1 MIYVILILVALLVVA
16 VFATIGRTGHPGL
29 KRLSLWTY
37 AHRGLHGDGVP
48 ENSLKAFR
56 KAAAEGYGAELD
68 VHLLADGNLAII
80 HDSSLKRTAGAD
92 VEIEDLTIEK
102 LDNYYLEGTLET
114 IPEFSKVLEIF
125 VDRAPLIVELKSS
138 RNNHDAL
145 CEAVCRYLD
154 DYQGD
159 YCIESF
165 DPRCVH
171 WFRKHRPDVLRG
183 QLSENFFKTKN
194 CKFPFFVKLLMSNHL
209 LNFLTLPD
217 FIAYRFSDRNTLF
230 TKICRKLWKIQ
241 GVTWTVRSQRE
252 FDTAIHDGWIPIFEN
267 FNP

>member
-1 MIYVILILVALLVVA
+1 MIYVILILAALLVMA
-16 VFATIGRTGHPGL
+16 VCATIGRKGHPGL
-29 KRLSLWTY
+29 KRFSLWAY
-37 AHRGLHGDGVP
+37 AHRGLHGDGIP

-56 KAAAEGYGAELD
+56 RAAAEGYGAELD
-68 VHLLADGNLAII
+68 VHLLADGNLAVI

-92 VEIEDLTIEK
+92 VEIEDLTIGE

-114 IPEFSKVLEIF
+114 VPEFSKVLEIF
-125 VDRAPLIVELKSS
+125 RDRAPLVVELKSS

-145 CEAVCRYLD
+145 CQAVCRYLD

-165 DPRCVH
+165 DPRCVY

-183 QLSENFFKTKN
+183 QLAENFFKTKH

-209 LNFLTLPD
+209 VNFLTLPD
-217 FIAYRFSDRNTLF
+217 FVAYRFSDRNTLF

>member
-1 MIYVILILVALLVVA
+1 VIYIILFLAVLLLA
-16 VFATIGRTGHPGL
+16 VCATIGRAGHPGL
-29 KRLSLWTY
+29 KRLSLWAY

-68 VHLLADGNLAII
+68 VHLLADGNLAVI

-92 VEIEDLTIEK
+92 VVIEDLTVSE

-114 IPEFSKVLEIF
+114 IPEFSKVLDIF
-125 VDRAPLIVELKSS
+125 ADKAPLIVELKSS
-138 RNNHDAL
+138 GNNHEAL
-145 CEAVCRYLD
+145 CKAACRYLD
-154 DYQGD
+154 DYVGE

-183 QLSENFFKTKN
+183 QLAENFFKTKN
-194 CKFPFFVKLLMSNHL
+194 CKFPFHVKFLMSNHL

-217 FIAYRFSDRNTLF
+217 FVAYRYSDRNTLF
-230 TKICRKLWKIQ
+230 TNICRKLWKIQ
-241 GVTWTVRSQRE
+241 GVSWTVRSQRE
-252 FDTAIHDGWIPIFEN
+252 FDTAIADGWIPIFEN